1 MYLRTGE
8 KESRGFVLA
17 RISEHMEFAYLDAL
31 RENNASWRLLAAPQA
46 SFILAF
52 FYRIFVSEGRRS
64 ISEPELIASLEDYID
79 QTGIGKKE
87 IFVRPAKGY
96 LEVWAD
102 ASHSWLR
109 RFYYRNEPHY
119 DLTAAAQKAV
129 EWLYQLKPR
138 SFVGTESR
146 LRTVFDLV
154 RQIAEETDTD
164 IQIRLQF
171 LEEEKAR
178 IEEKITQ
185 LKQGHIEILDE
196 VQIKERY
203 LQAAVMAQDIL
214 ADFREVEENFRNLER
229 RMIEKIVTW
238 THGKGELL
246 EEIFAERD
254 GINQSEQG
262 RSFSSFWRYLM
273 LSSQQESFEGNLK
286 KVLRIDAIKDL
297 STDID
302 LNKIHLDWLQ
312 AAMHVQDTVALLSK
326 QLRRY
331 VDENYLEEE
340 RRIFALIQ
348 DVQIKAVELN
358 PQPPKGIFSEIDA
371 ISPEFILPMDRKLF
385 HVPTQ
390 RNFKNEVLKDGEAE
404 ESVDALFQQVSI
416 DREVLKKNIDTLLQE
431 KEHVSL
437 VEVIE
442 AYPLKYGLTELLNY
456 MVLASRLSLSS
467 FDGKKEE
474 QIIFETEDAQKMMVK
489 LDKISFGRE
498 KKEAKK

>member
-1 MYLRTGE
+1 
-8 KESRGFVLA
+8 
-17 RISEHMEFAYLDAL
+17 
-31 RENNASWRLLAAPQA
+31 
-46 SFILAF
+46 
-52 FYRIFVSEGRRS
+52 
-64 ISEPELIASLEDYID
+64 
-79 QTGIGKKE
+79 
-87 IFVRPAKGY
+87 
-96 LEVWAD
+96 
-102 ASHSWLR
+102 
-109 RFYYRNEPHY
+109 
-119 DLTAAAQKAV
+119 
-129 EWLYQLKPR
+129 
-138 SFVGTESR
+138 
-146 LRTVFDLV
+146 
-154 RQIAEETDTD
+154 
-164 IQIRLQF
+164 
-171 LEEEKAR
+171 
-178 IEEKITQ
+178 
-185 LKQGHIEILDE
+185 
-196 VQIKERY
+196 
-203 LQAAVMAQDIL
+203 
-214 ADFREVEENFRNLER
+214 
-229 RMIEKIVTW
+229 
-238 THGKGELL
+238 
-246 EEIFAERD
+246 
-254 GINQSEQG
+254 
-262 RSFSSFWRYLM
+262 M

-297 STDID
+297 GTDID

-437 VEVIE
+437 AEVIE